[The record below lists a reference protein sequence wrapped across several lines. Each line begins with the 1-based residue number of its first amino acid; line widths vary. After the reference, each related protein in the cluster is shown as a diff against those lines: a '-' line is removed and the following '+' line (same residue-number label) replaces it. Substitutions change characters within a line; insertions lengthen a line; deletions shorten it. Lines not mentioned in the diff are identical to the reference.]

1 MTDGLPL
8 YERDLVRWSEEQ
20 AHALRAAKESRTN
33 LPIDWDNLAEEI
45 DGLGRALRAEL
56 RNRLATVL
64 EHLYKLRL
72 SGADDPRAGWM
83 ETVMRERVEIESLL
97 EDNPS
102 LRSSLASVLEAA
114 DHKVR
119 KLAQI
124 SLTRHGEWSADT
136 SRTLETGA
144 LLRSG
149 RSGPLAPGE
158 PGADRP

>member
-20 AHALRAAKESRTN
+20 AHALRAARESRTN

-72 SGADDPRAGWM
+72 SGAADPRAGWT
-83 ETVMRERVEIESLL
+83 ETIMRERVEIESLL
-97 EDNPS
+97 QDNPS
-102 LRSSLASVLEAA
+102 LRSSLTSALEAA
-114 DHKVR
+114 DQKAR

-124 SLTRHGEWSADT
+124 SLTRHGEWSADR
-136 SRTLETGA
+136 SRTLETA
-144 LLRSG
+144 RFSEADVL
-149 RSGPLAPGE
+149 GPWLPGE

>member
-114 DHKVR
+114 DHKAR
-119 KLAQI
+119 KLAEI
-124 SLTRHGEWSADT
+124 SLTRHGEWWADT
-136 SRTLETGA
+136 N
-144 LLRSG
+144 RSLD
-149 RSGPLAPGE
+149 RARFSEADVLGPWLPGE